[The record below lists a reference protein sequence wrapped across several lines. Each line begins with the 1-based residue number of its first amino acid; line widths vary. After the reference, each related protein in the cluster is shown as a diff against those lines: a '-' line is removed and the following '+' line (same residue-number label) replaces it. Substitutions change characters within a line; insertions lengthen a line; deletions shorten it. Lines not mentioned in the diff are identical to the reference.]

1 MGISLY
7 FAGLAALAGT
17 VLTLPGPAAPNAP
30 NALPLVR
37 SNQLRRVIDR
47 SNLLA
52 RANTL
57 QGFADAT
64 PEKNRLVGGAGHIAT
79 VNYLYDT
86 LAALDYYDVQ
96 RQEFTVLISEGSGNL
111 TVDGKTQGAQLMT
124 YSTSGVVSEE
134 LVPVSNVGCNA
145 TDYPAAV
152 AGKIAL
158 ISRGTCP
165 FGAKSALA
173 GGAGAAGAVI
183 YNNVEGALSGTLG
196 APPRPEGPY
205 VPTVGISLANG
216 TALLTAITGGQTI
229 IGDLSVRSTSE
240 NRTTHNV
247 IAETKGGDHNNVYQ
261 LGGHTDSV
269 AAGPGINDDGSG
281 ILALL
286 EIATQLT
293 KFRVNNAVRFSFWA
307 AEEIGLLGSNYY
319 VSQLSAEDIAKIRI
333 YLNFDMIASPNY
345 IYAVYDGDGSA
356 FNVSGP
362 SGSAQGENLLV
373 TYLNS
378 VGLKTVPTK
387 FDGRSDYQA
396 FINAGMPS
404 SGLFTGAEGIKTV
417 EEQALFAGQAGVAY
431 DVNYHA
437 AGDTVENL
445 NMDAWIQNTKAI
457 AHSVATYGVSFDSL
471 PPRTLLKGRSLKRAL
486 PSRIH
491 RHSAC
496 GGEEVPAV

>member
-1 MGISLY
+1 MKIPL
-7 FAGLAALAGT
+7 FLAGLAALAGT
-17 VLTLPGPAAPNAP
+17 VLTLPGPAVPG
-30 NALPLVR
+30 ALPLVR
-37 SNQLRRVIDR
+37 SNQLRRVLLR

-52 RANTL
+52 KANVL

-79 VNYLYDT
+79 VDYLYNT

-96 RQEFTVLISEGSGNL
+96 RQEFTVLISEGSANF
-111 TVDGKTQGAQLMT
+111 TVGGKSQGAQLMT
-124 YSTSGVVSEE
+124 FSTSGAVSKE
-134 LVPVSNVGCNA
+134 LVPVSNLGCNA

-165 FGAKSALA
+165 FGQKSALA

-183 YNNVEGALSGTLG
+183 YNNVEGAALSGTLG

-229 IGDLSVRSTSE
+229 IGDLSVRTTTE

-286 EIATQLT
+286 EIAIQLT
-293 KFRVNNAVRFSFWA
+293 KFSVNNAIRFSFWA

-319 VSQLSAEDIAKIRI
+319 VSQLSAEEIAKIRI

-362 SGSAQGENLLV
+362 PGSAQGENLLV

-431 DVNYHA
+431 DVNYHG
-437 AGDTVENL
+437 AGDTVKNL
-445 NMDAWIQNTKAI
+445 NMDAWIQNSKVG
-457 AHSVATYGVSFDSL
+457 HCPLGGHL
-471 PPRTLLKGRSLKRAL
+471 RSQLRFPTAQDFTQ
-486 PSRIH
+486 
-491 RHSAC
+491 
-496 GGEEVPAV
+496 

>member
-1 MGISLY
+1 
-7 FAGLAALAGT
+7 
-17 VLTLPGPAAPNAP
+17 
-30 NALPLVR
+30 
-37 SNQLRRVIDR
+37 NQLRRVLLR

-52 RANTL
+52 KANVL

-79 VNYLYDT
+79 VDYLYDT

-96 RQEFTVLISEGSGNL
+96 RQEFTVLISEGSANF
-111 TVDGKTQGAQLMT
+111 TVGGKSQGAQLMT
-124 YSTSGVVSEE
+124 FSTSGAVSKE
-134 LVPVSNVGCNA
+134 LVPVSNLGCNA

-165 FGAKSALA
+165 FGQKSALA

-183 YNNVEGALSGTLG
+183 YNNVEGATLSGTLG

-216 TALLTAITGGQTI
+216 TALLTAITANQTI
-229 IGDLSVRSTSE
+229 IGDLSVRTTTE

-286 EIATQLT
+286 EIAIQLT
-293 KFRVNNAVRFSFWA
+293 KFSVNNAIRFSFWA

-319 VSQLSAEDIAKIRI
+319 VSQLSAEEIAKIRI

-362 SGSAQGENLLV
+362 PGSAQGENLLV

-431 DVNYHA
+431 DVNYHG
-437 AGDTVENL
+437 AGDTVKNL
-445 NMDAWIQNTKAI
+445 NMDAWIQNSKAI

-471 PPRTLLKGRSLKRAL
+471 PPKTSPRVRSLERAL
-486 PSRIH
+486 PKRIH

-496 GGEEVPAV
+496 GGEEVYAV